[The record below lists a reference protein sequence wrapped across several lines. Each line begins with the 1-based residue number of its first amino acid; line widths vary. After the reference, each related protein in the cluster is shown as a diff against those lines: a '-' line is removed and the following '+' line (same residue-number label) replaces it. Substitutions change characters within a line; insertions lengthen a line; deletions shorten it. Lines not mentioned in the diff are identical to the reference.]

1 MTTIPDWLARR
12 AALHPHRPALITPGG
27 TWTFAALDDR
37 ATRLATHLAGLGVR
51 PGDHVAVL
59 ARNGPAYVAAIHA
72 APRCGAVLAPLNIRL
87 APAELAWQLAD
98 CGAALLL
105 HDAEHAGVAAGL
117 GAVPRAAL
125 EDLGAPG
132 PDTGASV
139 ADRLE
144 HDEPFRMRYG
154 PPARQAPAG
163 AGSPGEGC
171 LPGLPA
177 LAGFA
182 DGGPQLQPPGAGQP
196 AEALVVPERVLALDA
211 PHTIIYTS
219 GATGRPKGALLTI
232 GNHWWSAMGSALNL
246 GLRDDDRW
254 LAALPLFHVGGLA
267 IVLRGAIYGL
277 PVVLHERFDPAAA
290 LDAIDHQGVTIASL
304 VAVMLQ
310 RMLDLRGAR
319 PFPPHFRCALLGG
332 GPAPRPLLEA
342 CAARGVPVALTYG
355 LTEAASQVATLAP
368 ADAPRKPGS
377 VGQPLLPTEVR
388 IVDDAGYDAAPGEVG
403 EIWVRGPTVTPGYHR
418 HPEASAAAIVD
429 GWLRTGDLGHR
440 DAEGFL
446 YVIDRRSDLIIS
458 GGENVYPA
466 EVEAVLL
473 AHPAVAEAGVIGA
486 PDPTWGQAPVAFV
499 VPATG
504 RSPTDDLAADV
515 LAFCRERLA
524 AYKCPRSLRFV
535 IALPRTAAGK
545 LQRARLREML

>member
-12 AALHPHRPALITPGG
+12 VALHPHRPALITPDG
-27 TWTFAALDDR
+27 TWTFAGLDAW
-37 ATRLATHLAGLGVR
+37 ATHAAARLADLGAR
-51 PGDHVAVL
+51 PGDRVAVL

-98 CGAALLL
+98 CGATLLL
-105 HDAEHAGVAAGL
+105 HDAEHAGIAAAL
-117 GAVPRAAL
+117 GAVPRVAL
-125 EDLGAPG
+125 EDLVRPG
-132 PDTGASV
+132 PDAGAS
-139 ADRLE
+139 
-144 HDEPFRMRYG
+144 
-154 PPARQAPAG
+154 RQ
-163 AGSPGEGC
+163 
-171 LPGLPA
+171 
-177 LAGFA
+177 
-182 DGGPQLQPPGAGQP
+182 
-196 AEALVVPERVLALDA
+196 ERAVALDA

-219 GATGRPKGALLTI
+219 GTTGRPKGAVLTI

-254 LAALPLFHVGGLA
+254 LAVLPLFHVGGLA
-267 IVLRGAIYGL
+267 IVLRGAIYGI

-290 LDAIDHQGVTIASL
+290 LEAIDRQGVTIASL

-310 RMLDLRGAR
+310 RMLDLRGAT
-319 PFPPHFRCALLGG
+319 PFPAHFRCALLGG
-332 GPAPRPLLEA
+332 GPTPRPLLEA
-342 CAARGVPVALTYG
+342 CAVRGVPVAPTYG

-368 ADAPRKPGS
+368 ADVPRKPDS

-388 IVDDAGYDAAPGEVG
+388 IVNDAGLDAAPGEVG
-403 EIWVRGPTVTPGYHR
+403 EIWVRGPTVTPGYHG
-418 HPEASAAAIVD
+418 PPGAGAAVIVD

-446 YVIDRRSDLIIS
+446 YVVDRRSDLIIS

-473 AHPAVAEAGVIGA
+473 AHPAVAEAGVIGI

-499 VPATG
+499 VLASG
-504 RSPTDDLAADV
+504 WSPTEALAAEV

-524 AYKCPRSLRFV
+524 AYKRPRRLRFV
-535 IALPRTAAGK
+535 AALPRTAAGK
-545 LQRARLREML
+545 LQRARLRDML